1 MSTWKNAVNKGEK
14 IKQKLAKLQKL
25 TKAEKEANNNCE
37 AMETCLYYIKNEIE
51 FLLNKSGVMPDH
63 LVVHS
68 SAAKVHHLN
77 KAKSHKKTFQMYVS
91 FIYFQIMYYIKTNL
105 SPYLIKAK
113 SSILDV
119 RSSAAKFIW

>member
-1 MSTWKNAVNKGEK
+1 
-14 IKQKLAKLQKL
+14 
-25 TKAEKEANNNCE
+25 
-37 AMETCLYYIKNEIE
+37 METCLYYIKNEIE

-91 FIYFQIMYYIKTNL
+91 FIYFQNVYYIKINL
-105 SPYLIKAK
+105 SSYLVKVK
-113 SSILDV
+113 SCILNV
-119 RSSAAKFIW
+119 YSSAAKLIW

>member
-1 MSTWKNAVNKGEK
+1 
-14 IKQKLAKLQKL
+14 
-25 TKAEKEANNNCE
+25 
-37 AMETCLYYIKNEIE
+37 METCLYYIKNEIE

-91 FIYFQIMYYIKTNL
+91 FIYFQTVYYVKNKIEVVFN
-105 SPYLIKAK
+105 K
-113 SSILDV
+113 SEVIICCQSSTPE
-119 RSSAAKFIW
+119 RS